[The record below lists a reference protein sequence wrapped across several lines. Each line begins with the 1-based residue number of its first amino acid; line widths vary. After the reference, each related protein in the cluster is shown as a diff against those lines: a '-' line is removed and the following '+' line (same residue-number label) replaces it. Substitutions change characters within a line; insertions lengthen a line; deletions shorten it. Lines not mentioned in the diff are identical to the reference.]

1 MHRQGK
7 AKSMAVSTRRGGGQ
21 VARLV
26 RQRLTFSAVRILL
39 GGILLTAATLKGELL
54 LRSATWP
61 YDAWGFALVLF
72 ELGFAGWLFSARL
85 PAHVWWVSAACF
97 ATFATV
103 TAAKLF
109 RGEADCGCFG
119 VVRTPPW
126 VTLLIDIAALTA
138 LTATYRDRKAVA
150 LHTSTFGYRLPAAM
164 GYAVILVVAAK
175 LSLPLF
181 GGNEWRRQDAIL
193 ADPSLWVGQR
203 CPLLDQI
210 DIGAELSTGECLV
223 VLHRHD
229 CALCEETLNAA
240 WFGDAAC
247 DVGGSRRLALV
258 ELPPCAGDDSRNVP
272 RSLLVGRLNSSE
284 PCLLPAPVVILL
296 ENGRVVSV
304 ATGRESEARLK
315 ELLER
320 RRNAVAAGSWGVCA
334 NPQSTL
340 ALVER
345 ENDRKLT

>member
-1 MHRQGK
+1 MFRQGK
-7 AKSMAVSTRRGGGQ
+7 AKSMAARTRRSIGQ
-21 VARLV
+21 AACLAG
-26 RQRLTFSAVRILL
+26 QRLPFSAVRILL

-54 LRSATWP
+54 LRSGAWP

-72 ELGFAGWLFSARL
+72 ELGFAGWLFSGRL
-85 PAHVWWVSAACF
+85 PAHAWWVSVACF

-138 LTATYRDRKAVA
+138 LTATYRDRKAVGP
-150 LHTSTFGYRLPAAM
+150 HTSTLGYRLPAAI
-164 GYAVILVVAAK
+164 GYAIILVVAAK

-181 GGNEWRRQDAIL
+181 GGNEWRRQDATL
-193 ADPSLWVGQR
+193 ADPSLWIGQR

-210 DIGAELSTGECLV
+210 DIGAELSTGECVV

-229 CALCEETLNAA
+229 CAMCNETLGAA
-240 WFGDAAC
+240 WFRDAAR
-247 DVGGSRRLALV
+247 DVGGSLRLALV
-258 ELPPCAGDDSRNVP
+258 ELPPCAGDDPQKVP
-272 RSLLVGRLNSSE
+272 RSLLVGRLNSPV

-304 ATGRESEARLK
+304 ATGRESDARLK
-315 ELLER
+315 ELLGR
-320 RRNAVAAGSWGVCA
+320 RPNAVAAGSCGVCA
-334 NPQSTL
+334 NPQGTL

-345 ENDRKLT
+345 ENDRRVT